1 MATRAE
7 LNKYYRSIYHKD
19 FPSSTLSK
27 WVAEG
32 QIKATKQGQLYNYDL
47 DSFIQKIQSNEYQ
60 TQIRARKEKPED
72 YIGKTCGK
80 LLITGIVPEEEKKEK
95 YNGTLMYCDCLAC
108 GKKNFQVRFSYLTKN
123 GNYTQQTCGCYR
135 RIRAFLAT
143 SRDGITLSFVEQ
155 FASNFDDFL
164 FIHKMLSHILS
175 GYYRH
180 CPIKE
185 YENAIL
191 YFMHD
196 KQFWAV
202 YNFWKEHKNE
212 VSTFYDLAK
221 PSIDHK
227 IPVSKGGS
235 DQLENIQVLTLFEN
249 LAKRD
254 MTWEEWQKFKKDT
267 HSSSD
272 YYLESILQNQNK
284 ESGVLPNN
292 E

>member
-1 MATRAE
+1 
-7 LNKYYRSIYHKD
+7 
-19 FPSSTLSK
+19 
-27 WVAEG
+27 
-32 QIKATKQGQLYNYDL
+32 
-47 DSFIQKIQSNEYQ
+47 
-60 TQIRARKEKPED
+60 
-72 YIGKTCGK
+72 
-80 LLITGIVPEEEKKEK
+80 
-95 YNGTLMYCDCLAC
+95 
-108 GKKNFQVRFSYLTKN
+108 
-123 GNYTQQTCGCYR
+123 
-135 RIRAFLAT
+135 
-143 SRDGITLSFVEQ
+143 
-155 FASNFDDFL
+155 
-164 FIHKMLSHILS
+164 
-175 GYYRH
+175 
-180 CPIKE
+180 
-185 YENAIL
+185 
-191 YFMHD
+191 MHD

-284 ESGVLPNN
+284 ESEVLPNN